1 MDELIYTVIAA
12 SERER
17 QRAYGKYGA
26 LRNLNEA
33 YGVLAEEMDEVD
45 EEITRLVDEFSS
57 ILRMIHHKD
66 DLVDTIASIRN
77 HAQMAACECIQVVA
91 VAKRFLDL
99 IERENRDAYVHDSH
113 SG

>member
-1 MDELIYTVIAA
+1 MDGLIKIVTIATEL
-12 SERER
+12 EQR
-17 QRAYGKYGA
+17 RAYTEYGA

-45 EEITRLVDEFSS
+45 EEITRLVDEFSA

-66 DLVDTIASIRN
+66 DLVDTIASIHN
-77 HAQMAACECIQVVA
+77 HAKMAACECIQVAA

-99 IERENRDAYVHDSH
+99 IERENRDACVHDSY
-113 SG
+113 G